1 MKLQKII
8 FFLLGMPLVSLC
20 AQNVDDSLFVV
31 KEIRISGN
39 DITKEYVIRREM
51 KLHAGDTL
59 RQEIIKR
66 DKDRIYNLGLFN
78 KVDIEYSVEDR
89 QATVFVT
96 VSERWY
102 LLPYPV
108 LGMKYH
114 DLSKLYY
121 GVSALDNNFRGAN
134 EKILAQI
141 AFGYDRWIG
150 LTYQNP
156 KLTSDDDIYFSS
168 SIIEQKV
175 HNLSPSYGEY
185 LNNNFDVSETIGK
198 RFGYDQTFY
207 ASAEYQV
214 WLVNDALS
222 GATVTASGRDAFPDL
237 VFVYRYDTRNDIE
250 YATRG
255 TLIALS
261 FVKYGYGD
269 NAVNTVAST
278 FDIKHFIGIGEKGG
292 IGFRA
297 LGSFEW
303 GGLIPPYQH
312 FFFGYSDRIRGYFNT
327 IFEGEDR
334 LGGTMELRLPLLSPQ
349 YYDADYIAL
358 PGFRRLRYGI
368 YFSIFADAG
377 TTWYRNQ
384 VLNQQP
390 IYSGY
395 GAGIHFLLPYGFT
408 IRTEA
413 AINNRGE
420 AQTYIDFDTSF

>member
-1 MKLQKII
+1 
-8 FFLLGMPLVSLC
+8 MPLVSLC